1 MVDFFQALYNID
13 AVLEDAVHAWKKKG
27 ATSGE
32 PTFAQTLK
40 NVEKFITFLETAEVE
55 N

>member
-13 AVLEDAVHAWKKKG
+13 AVLEDAVHAWKKEG
-27 ATSGE
+27 PTSGE
-32 PTFAQTLK
+32 PNFAETLK
-40 NVEKFITFLETAEVE
+40 KVGKFITFLETAEVE